1 MLLFLFFVL
10 VCCTV
15 RCDYV
20 SNNYYII
27 EMPEAE
33 IAKDYNTPFK
43 VYWNVPTGQCRS
55 RKVTFDNLAE
65 FGIIQNQDDSFEG
78 GRVTIMYDPGVFP
91 AIFKGASGK
100 YRYRNGGVP
109 QQGNLELH
117 LTAFR
122 ESLNKS
128 IPNPNF
134 SGVGVIDFE
143 SWRPIFRQQFGTL
156 TPYVDLSMSIER
168 KKHWWWPAAW
178 QKMEATKRFEDA
190 ARIFMQTTLSIAKQ
204 MRPNAIWGYYA
215 YPYCFNIANN
225 AMENCSDLV
234 KGENDKIYWLWAEST
249 ALYPSVYSSVN
260 LSTSQ
265 LAALVRGR
273 ITEANR
279 VKKAG
284 SLVLPYFWY
293 RYRDA
298 GFMSEVDVTA
308 VLEALKKTNASGLII
323 WGSSSDVNSLD
334 KCNEL
339 YNYVENKLGPII
351 KKYVQQINRNYDETI
366 DADFE
371 NNNEYNDSLVST
383 TEATTTLESLNEI
396 ETTTNDFFTI
406 GIYLNLTSLP
416 QNSSKNTSNDE
427 EEQSSASNKGAGSNN
442 ETDSKTL
449 NESSLWDIL
458 KNQFN
463 FGKRNKQTTR
473 SINKAETS
481 VMLKENDVES
491 DFKNAATFDEIST
504 QHYTINIEDSSTER
518 AIPENVLISVL
529 DIKSDDSMVT
539 VENNTYHINRISAES
554 IDNLHN
560 ENGDLIKV
568 LNLKPPTIVSVNT
581 KDDKSITDTF
591 TETLTDS
598 SENFF
603 IIKEEENKAIVQ
615 QR

>member
-10 VCCTV
+10 VCCAV

-43 VYWNVPTGQCRS
+43 VYWNVPTKQCRQ
-55 RKVTFDNLAE
+55 RNVTFDNLAK
-65 FGIIQNQDDSFEG
+65 FGIIQNQDDNFEG

-91 AIFKGASGK
+91 AIFKGDSGK

-156 TPYVDLSMSIER
+156 TPYVDLSMNIER
-168 KKHWWWPAAW
+168 KRHWWWPASW

-293 RYRDA
+293 RYRDG
-298 GFMSEVDVTA
+298 GFMSEVDLTA
-308 VLEALKKTNASGLII
+308 VLEALNKTNASGLIM
-323 WGSSSDVNSLD
+323 WGSSSDVNTLD

-339 YNYVENKLGPII
+339 YNYVENTLGPII
-351 KKYVQQINRNYDETI
+351 KKYVQQINRSYDETEEE
-366 DADFE
+366 ADSE
-371 NNNEYNDSLVST
+371 NNNEYDDALVSS
-383 TEATTTLESLNEI
+383 TEATTSLETNLNEI
-396 ETTTNDFFTI
+396 ETTTNDMFRI
-406 GIYLNLTSLP
+406 GIYLNFTSLP
-416 QNSSKNTSNDE
+416 QNNSKNISNDE
-427 EEQSSASNKGAGSNN
+427 EEQSSASYN
-442 ETDSKTL
+442 ETDNTKTDSKTL
-449 NESSLWDIL
+449 HEISFWDIL
-458 KNQFN
+458 KNQFYIE
-463 FGKRNKQTTR
+463 KRNKQTTR
-473 SINKAETS
+473 SVNKAENS
-481 VMLKENDVES
+481 EMLKIND
-491 DFKNAATFDEIST
+491 TFDETSKQNYVT
-504 QHYTINIEDSSTER
+504 NMEDSTTER
-518 AIPENVLISVL
+518 
-529 DIKSDDSMVT
+529 
-539 VENNTYHINRISAES
+539 
-554 IDNLHN
+554 
-560 ENGDLIKV
+560 
-568 LNLKPPTIVSVNT
+568 IVM
-581 KDDKSITDTF
+581 KKQY
-591 TETLTDS
+591 
-598 SENFF
+598 
-603 IIKEEENKAIVQ
+603 A
-615 QR
+615 